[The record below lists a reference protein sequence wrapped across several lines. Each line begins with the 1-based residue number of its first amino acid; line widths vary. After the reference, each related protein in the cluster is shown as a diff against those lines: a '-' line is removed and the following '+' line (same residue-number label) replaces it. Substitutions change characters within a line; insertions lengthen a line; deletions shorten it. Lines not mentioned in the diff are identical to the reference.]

1 MRTPW
6 FDGLHP
12 LTKLTWAFSLAI
24 GAYTLP
30 LWPWGTALWVIA
42 ILIPFASRHVSVIY
56 RTLRTIFIPIGVSL
70 FIIQGLLF
78 PSESGVIW
86 RIGSWNFDSGGIVA
100 SITTLHHIMTMGT
113 GLLCVV
119 LTTPPSHL
127 TQALAS
133 RGLPRSIEY
142 ILLMALQIIPDMRNR
157 AQHILEAQQSRGL
170 IIQSV
175 VSRITSI
182 IPLVGP
188 LVVGALVDVE
198 ERAMAL
204 ELRAFTSPH
213 PPTRLI
219 ELHDSRAQHLL
230 RSALLLASIAC
241 IGSFAWGIWA

>member
-42 ILIPFASRHVSVIY
+42 MLVPFASRHVSVIY
-56 RTLRTIFIPIGVSL
+56 RTLRAIFIPIGLSL
-70 FIIQGLLF
+70 FVIQGLLF
-78 PSESGVIW
+78 PSESGTIW
-86 RIGSWNFDSGGIVA
+86 QIGDWSFNSGGILA

-142 ILLMALQIIPDMRNR
+142 ILLMALQIIPDMRIR

-170 IIQSV
+170 LIQSV
-175 VSRITSI
+175 ISRITAI

-204 ELRAFTSPH
+204 ELRAFTNPH

-219 ELHDSRAQHLL
+219 ELHDGRPQHVARSVLL
-230 RSALLLASIAC
+230 IASMVC
-241 IGSFAWGIWA
+241 IGSFVWGIWV